1 MVGVRRIA
9 REPALVERGLAPRHF
24 LDIDQ
29 LDNAEL
35 RGILDVATRL
45 QKRPARPP
53 ARRQDLG
60 DDL

>member
-35 RGILDVATRL
+35 RGILDVAAAYKTAGATARS
-45 QKRPARPP
+45 PARPW
-53 ARRQDLG
+53 R
-60 DDL
+60 